1 MIFVKKDFPCYNE
14 FIMAKIIGLAGPI
27 GAGKDEAAKIL
38 RKAGAFVIDADEV
51 AHSLYDTQTPIW
63 QCLVREFG
71 SRILN
76 RGGKINRKKL
86 GEIAFSEITL
96 LRKLDRIIHP
106 YLKDAIIKLTE
117 KQKAGSKL
125 IVINAAVL
133 KEIGLLDYVDEVWV
147 VMASQETRIKRL
159 LKTGLDKKQ
168 IKVRMRSQMSQREYA
183 QLADVVIQNEGTFKE
198 LSRKVSDLI

>member
-14 FIMAKIIGLAGPI
+14 FIMAKIIGLTGPI

-38 RKAGAFVIDADEV
+38 RKLGAFIIDADEV
-51 AHSLYDTQTPIW
+51 AHALYDTQTPVW

-71 SRILN
+71 SRVLN

-86 GEIAFSEITL
+86 GEIAFSGVTL
-96 LRKLDRIIHP
+96 LKKLDRIVHP
-106 YLKDAIIKLTE
+106 YLKDAVIKLAE
-117 KQKAGSKL
+117 KQKAQSKL

-133 KEIGLLDYVDEVWV
+133 KEIGLLSYVDEVWV
-147 VMASQETRIKRL
+147 VIASQETRIKRL

-168 IKVRMRSQMSQREYA
+168 VKVRMRSQMSQKEYLK
-183 QLADVVIQNEGTFKE
+183 LADVVIQNDGSLKE
-198 LSRKVSDLI
+198 LFKNVSGLI